1 MTPTPI
7 ILHHFDASPFSE
19 KIRFVFGLKQLAWR
33 SVRVSPI
40 MPRPDLT
47 PMTGGYRR
55 TPTMQIGADI
65 FCDTRII
72 LRDIEARYPEPTL
85 LPRGIAGMVTA
96 LGMWTDRA
104 FFQNTVNL
112 VFGTLGDK
120 VPREFIEDRERLRG
134 GKFDISG
141 MKAALPQMRDQ
152 FRAHVD
158 WIETQLASADGEWLF
173 GAVSLADVHA
183 YMNIWYVTAR
193 LPGGEALLQEFP
205 RVRAWAARAQNIGH
219 GAREEIGSAEALEI
233 AALSRPTSPVIADP
247 SDPNGFGPGDHV
259 TVTPDDYGRIP
270 VAGEIVSL
278 SAQHIAIRRHDERA
292 GEIVVHFPRAG
303 FWIAREG

>member
-7 ILHHFDASPFSE
+7 IFHHFDASPFSE
-19 KIRFVFGLKQLAWR
+19 KIRLVFGLKQLAWR

-72 LRDIEARYPEPTL
+72 LREIEARYPEPML
-85 LPRGIAGMVTA
+85 LPRGVAGMATA

-104 FFQNTVNL
+104 FFRNTVNL
-112 VFGTLGDK
+112 VFGTLGDQ

-158 WIETQLASADGEWLF
+158 WIETQLASAGGEWLL
-173 GAVSLADVHA
+173 GAVSLADVHT
-183 YMNIWYVTAR
+183 YMNVWYVTTR
-193 LPGGEALLQEFP
+193 LPHGEALLQEFP
-205 RVRAWAARAQNIGH
+205 RVRAWAARARKTSGT
-219 GAREEIGSAEALEI
+219 ARARRSGPTRRWR
-233 AALSRPTSPVIADP
+233 SRCSRVPPHPSLPTPATPMASSPATASP
-247 SDPNGFGPGDHV
+247 
-259 TVTPDDYGRIP
+259 
-270 VAGEIVSL
+270 
-278 SAQHIAIRRHDERA
+278 
-292 GEIVVHFPRAG
+292 
-303 FWIAREG
+303 